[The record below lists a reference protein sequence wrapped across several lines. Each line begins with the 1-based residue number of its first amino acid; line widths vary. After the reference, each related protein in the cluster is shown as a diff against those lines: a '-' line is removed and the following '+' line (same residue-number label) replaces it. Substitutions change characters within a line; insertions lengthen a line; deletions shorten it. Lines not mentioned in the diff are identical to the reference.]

1 MWCELLGF
9 IEFAINC
16 AVAEG
21 TGQVPAELTIGE
33 LPRSPLDV
41 VVQAG
46 SHAGAGD
53 FVEHVQVL
61 LERARDHLEK
71 AKEYHKQYYD
81 RHHRHQEHAVGD
93 WVLLSTKNLH
103 LATVRKLRQR
113 FVGPLQV
120 LQRIGQCA
128 YRLDLKGRF
137 AGVHDVFHVSQLKPH
152 IQGGTS
158 AAPPQPVEGEGEP

>member
-1 MWCELLGF
+1 M
-9 IEFAINC
+9 
-16 AVAEG
+16 
-21 TGQVPAELTIGE
+21 
-33 LPRSPLDV
+33 
-41 VVQAG
+41 QAG

-71 AKEYHKQYYD
+71 AKEYQKQYYD

-93 WVLLSTKNLH
+93 WVLLFTRNLH

-113 FVGPLQV
+113 FVGPFQA

-152 IQGGTS
+152 IEGGSS
-158 AAPPQPVEGEGEP
+158 AALP